1 MPQFATAILATDP
14 RQECRSHFDEH
25 ISRRRTLQDIGDLP
39 SRSTREGGP
48 KPRTKLQ
55 LSLPAMINCLAEA
68 LMKSLGATVD
78 PVSEPD
84 VEAAWSAEIERRL
97 VEIDTGTVE
106 LIPWDDVRSELFDDS
121 EWREHWH

>member
-1 MPQFATAILATDP
+1 
-14 RQECRSHFDEH
+14 
-25 ISRRRTLQDIGDLP
+25 
-39 SRSTREGGP
+39 
-48 KPRTKLQ
+48 
-55 LSLPAMINCLAEA
+55 MINCLAEA